1 MAASAP
7 DELAEASLQKRLQ
20 TQKLLVER
28 LVSEGKDA
36 SDANAT
42 LYELS
47 KALHDL
53 RRKPTASSTAQ

>member
-1 MAASAP
+1 MVTTPEQLDDANLAAR
-7 DELAEASLQKRLQ
+7 LEA
-20 TQKLLVER
+20 QKLVVAR

-47 KALHDL
+47 KALDE
-53 RRKPTASSTAQ
+53 RNRTSASSTAQ